1 MDKYQQLE
9 KLAELKSRGAL
20 SEEEFTAQ
28 KARLLEAEA
37 PVATEIGPIPQTNEN
52 SDEKKGTYWLP
63 IPSLVLG
70 IFSCLMLLDDSEWD
84 TDTVN
89 GLILF
94 SVIGLTL
101 GIISL
106 SMQPKGRGMAIAG
119 IVLGTIAGLC
129 GLGLLVE

>member
-28 KARLLEAEA
+28 KVRLLAAEA
-37 PVATEIGPIPQTNEN
+37 PVATENGPLPQTNEK
-52 SDEKKGTYWLP
+52 SDEKTGTYWLP

-70 IFSCLMLLDDSEWD
+70 IFSCLMLLDDSDWD

-129 GLGLLVE
+129 GLGLLAE